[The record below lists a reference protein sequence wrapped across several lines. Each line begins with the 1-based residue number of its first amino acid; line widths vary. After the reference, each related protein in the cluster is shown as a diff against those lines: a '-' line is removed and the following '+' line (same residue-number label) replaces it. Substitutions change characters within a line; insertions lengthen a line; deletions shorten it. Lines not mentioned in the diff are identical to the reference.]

1 MDFLRESNEF
11 DDASSLV
18 CESIFSL
25 FLRFFKDDEL
35 SDTDDMD
42 FDTGVFILDL
52 LEDKSYHS
60 FKLFAHIKY
69 LLNKLRIKLFNRMK

>member
-1 MDFLRESNEF
+1 LDFLRESNEF

-42 FDTGVFILDL
+42 FDTGVLILDL
-52 LEDKSYHS
+52 LQD
-60 FKLFAHIKY
+60 
-69 LLNKLRIKLFNRMK
+69 